1 MKTRKKQKEKV
12 KKPFYKKWWVW
23 LLAIWIIG
31 GLTSVKDGEDR
42 KKFEISIKI

>member
-23 LLAIWIIG
+23 LLAILIIG
-31 GLTSVKDGEDR
+31 GLTSEKDGEDR

>member
-1 MKTRKKQKEKV
+1 MKTRKRQKEKE

-23 LLAIWIIG
+23 LLAILIIS
-31 GLTSVKDGEDR
+31 GLTSEKDGDNQ